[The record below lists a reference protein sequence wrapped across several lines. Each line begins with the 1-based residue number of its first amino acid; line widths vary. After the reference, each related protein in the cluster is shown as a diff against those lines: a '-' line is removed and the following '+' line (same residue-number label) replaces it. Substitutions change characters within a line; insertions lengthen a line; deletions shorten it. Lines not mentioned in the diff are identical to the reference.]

1 MKKYYGIIIWLLLMV
16 LTLFLVFII
25 TNQYTKQIWTVV
37 VFDVIAFGSQLL
49 IWFMKNKDVKETVR
63 KYPAII
69 VSTLYFVLQF
79 VISTVVAI
87 VNEAIPFKLVLIIN
101 FVLLVIMWVIILST
115 LMAKDKIGILD
126 SRQKDHHTEL

>member
-25 TNQYTKQIWTVV
+25 TSQYTKQIWTVV

-49 IWFMKNKDVKETVR
+49 TWFMKNKDAKETFR
-63 KYPAII
+63 KYPAIT

-101 FVLLVIMWVIILST
+101 FVLLVIMWAIILST
-115 LMAKDKIGILD
+115 LMAKDKIEILD
-126 SRQKDHHTEL
+126 FRQKDHRTEL